1 MKQERKK
8 ILFYLRPELNEGEQF
23 AVSRLNEAR
32 SLNETVRTALLAGI
46 ALGEIDNR
54 LPAMLASIL
63 SDETKGETI
72 RIMLE
77 SFLSTQ
83 KVSEQTENINSLSKD
98 LSQEQSNPSSKEANS
113 TAARNLKDSLPD

>member
-1 MKQERKK
+1 MYKFCFFI
-8 ILFYLRPELNEGEQF
+8 ILLAISFL
-23 AVSRLNEAR
+23 
-32 SLNETVRTALLAGI
+32 SLYVRTALLAGI

-83 KVSEQTENINSLSKD
+83 KVSEPTENINSLSKD

>member
-8 ILFYLRPELNEGEQF
+8 ILFYLRPELSEGEQF

-83 KVSEQTENINSLSKD
+83 KVSEQTENTNSLSKD
-98 LSQEQSNPSSKEANS
+98 LSQEQLNSSSKEANS